1 MKEFKT
7 RCHKL
12 GKLMTSPKS
21 KGEVLSQTAK
31 TCIKEQAIEY
41 KYGIKK
47 DFSSRYTDK
56 GLLQEELAIEMAS
69 QVLNLPF
76 ALKNTEYFENE
87 FIKGT
92 PDLILEDEIIDIKC
106 SWDGT
111 TFPWFE
117 DELPNKDYFWQLV
130 GYMWLTG
137 RSKARV
143 VYCLVDTPEDIV
155 QDEIRRTSWKKFEI
169 DVTEETENE
178 VRAKHEFSHISE
190 NKRVRAFQ
198 VELNDANIEQ
208 VKEKL
213 LHAREYYNELIE
225 RL

>member
-1 MKEFKT
+1 MKI
-7 RCHKL
+7 RCSSL
-12 GKLMTSPKS
+12 GKIMTSPKS

-31 TCIKEQAIEY
+31 TYLKELALEE
-41 KYGIKK
+41 KFGIRKE
-47 DFSSRYTDK
+47 FSSRYTDK
-56 GLLQEELAIEMAS
+56 GNIQEDTAIEMAS
-69 QVLNLPF
+69 KVLSLPF
-76 ALKNTEYFENE
+76 ALKNTDYFENE

-92 PDLILEDEIIDIKC
+92 PDLILENEIIDIKC

-117 DELPNKDYFWQLV
+117 EELPNKDYFWQLV

-178 VRAKHEFSHISE
+178 VRAKHEFYHISE
-190 NKRVRAFQ
+190 NKRVRAYLI
-198 VELNDANIEQ
+198 ELNEANIEQ

-213 LHAREYYNELIE
+213 SHAREYYNDLIKK
-225 RL
+225 L

>member
-1 MKEFKT
+1 MKI
-7 RCHKL
+7 RCSSL
-12 GKLMTSPKS
+12 GKIMTSPKS

-31 TCIKEQAIEY
+31 TYLKELAIEE
-41 KYGIKK
+41 KFGIRK

-56 GLLQEELAIEMAS
+56 GNIQEDTAIEMAS
-69 QVLNLPF
+69 KVLSLPF

-198 VELNDANIEQ
+198 IELNEANIEQ

-213 LHAREYYNELIE
+213 LHAREYYNDLID

>member
-1 MKEFKT
+1 MKI
-7 RCHKL
+7 RCSSL
-12 GKLMTSPKS
+12 GKIMTSPKS

-31 TCIKEQAIEY
+31 TYLKELALEE
-41 KYGIKK
+41 KFGIKK
-47 DFSSRYTDK
+47 EFSSRYTDK
-56 GLLQEELAIEMAS
+56 GNTQEDLAIEMAS

-76 ALKNTEYFENE
+76 ALKNTEYFEND

-198 VELNDANIEQ
+198 IELNEANIEQ

>member
-1 MKEFKT
+1 MKI
-7 RCHKL
+7 RCSALSKV
-12 GKLMTSPKS
+12 MTSPKS

-31 TCIKEQAIEY
+31 TYLKELALEH

-56 GLLQEELAIEMAS
+56 GLIQENYAIEMS
-69 QVLNLPF
+69 SRVLGLPF
-76 ALKNTEYFENE
+76 ALKNDQYFEND

-92 PDLILEDEIIDIKC
+92 PDLILEDEIVDIKC

-117 DELPNKDYFWQLV
+117 DELPNKDYYWQMI

-137 RSKARV
+137 RKRARI

-169 DVTEETENE
+169 DVTEETETE

-190 NKRVRAFQ
+190 NKRVRAFL
-198 VELNDANIEQ
+198 VELNEANVEQ
-208 VKEKL
+208 IKERILEAKK
-213 LHAREYYNELIE
+213 YYDELIE

>member
-1 MKEFKT
+1 MKI
-7 RCHKL
+7 RCSSL
-12 GKLMTSPKS
+12 GKIMTSPKS
-21 KGEVLSQTAK
+21 KGEVLSQTSK
-31 TCIKEQAIEY
+31 TYLKELALEE
-41 KYGIKK
+41 KFGIRKE
-47 DFSSRYTDK
+47 FSSRYTDK
-56 GLLQEELAIEMAS
+56 GNIQEDTAIEMAS

-198 VELNDANIEQ
+198 IELNDANIEQ

-213 LHAREYYNELIE
+213 LHAREYYNDLINK
-225 RL
+225 L

>member
-1 MKEFKT
+1 MKI
-7 RCHKL
+7 RCSSL

-31 TCIKEQAIEY
+31 TYLKELALEE
-41 KYGIKK
+41 KFGIRKE
-47 DFSSRYTDK
+47 FSSRYTDK
-56 GLLQEELAIEMAS
+56 GNTQEDIAIEMAS

-169 DVTEETENE
+169 DVTEETETE

-198 VELNDANIEQ
+198 IELNEANIEQ

-213 LHAREYYNELIE
+213 LHAREYYNDLINK
-225 RL
+225 L

>member
-1 MKEFKT
+1 MKI
-7 RCHKL
+7 RCSSL

-21 KGEVLSQTAK
+21 KVEVLSQTAK
-31 TCIKEQAIEY
+31 TYLKELALEE
-41 KYGIKK
+41 KFGIRKE
-47 DFSSRYTDK
+47 FSSRYTDK
-56 GLLQEELAIEMAS
+56 GNIQEDTAIEMAS

-76 ALKNTEYFENE
+76 ALKNTEYFEND
-87 FIKGT
+87 FVKGT

-111 TFPWFE
+111 TFPWFK

-198 VELNDANIEQ
+198 IELNEANIEQ

-213 LHAREYYNELIE
+213 LHAREYYNDLINK
-225 RL
+225 L

>member
-1 MKEFKT
+1 
-7 RCHKL
+7 
-12 GKLMTSPKS
+12 MTSPKS

-31 TCIKEQAIEY
+31 TYLKELAIEE
-41 KYGIKK
+41 KFGIRKE
-47 DFSSRYTDK
+47 FSSRYTDK
-56 GLLQEELAIEMAS
+56 GNIQEDTAIEMAS
-69 QVLNLPF
+69 KVLSLPF
-76 ALKNTEYFENE
+76 ALKNTDYFENE

-190 NKRVRAFQ
+190 NKRVRAYLI
-198 VELNDANIEQ
+198 ELTDEDIDK

-213 LHAREYYNELIE
+213 LHAREYYNDLINK
-225 RL
+225 L

>member
-1 MKEFKT
+1 MKI
-7 RCHKL
+7 RCSSL
-12 GKLMTSPKS
+12 GKIMTSPKS

-31 TCIKEQAIEY
+31 TYLKELVLEE
-41 KYGIKK
+41 KFGIKK
-47 DFSSRYTDK
+47 EFSSRYTDK
-56 GLLQEELAIEMAS
+56 GNTQEDLAIEMAS

-92 PDLILEDEIIDIKC
+92 PDLVLEDEIVDIKC

-117 DELPNKDYFWQLV
+117 DELPNKDYYWQMV

-137 RSKARV
+137 RTKARI

-178 VRAKHEFSHISE
+178 VRAKHEFAHISE
-190 NKRVRAFQ
+190 NKRVRAYL
-198 VELNDANIEQ
+198 VELTNEDIDK

-213 LHAREYYNELIE
+213 SHAREYYNDLIE
-225 RL
+225 KL

>member
-1 MKEFKT
+1 MKI
-7 RCHKL
+7 RCSSL
-12 GKLMTSPKS
+12 GKIMTSPKS
-21 KGEVLSQTAK
+21 KAEVLSQTAK
-31 TCIKEQAIEY
+31 TYLKELALED
-41 KYGIKK
+41 KFGIRKE
-47 DFSSRYTDK
+47 FSSRYTDK
-56 GLLQEELAIEMAS
+56 GNTQEDLAIEMAS

-76 ALKNTEYFENE
+76 ALKNTEYFENDY
-87 FIKGT
+87 IKGT

-190 NKRVRAFQ
+190 NKRVRAYLIALLD
-198 VELNDANIEQ
+198 EDIEQ

-213 LHAREYYNELIE
+213 LHAREYYNDLID

>member
-1 MKEFKT
+1 MKI
-7 RCHKL
+7 RCSSL
-12 GKLMTSPKS
+12 GKIMTSPKS

-31 TCIKEQAIEY
+31 TYLKELAIEE
-41 KYGIKK
+41 KFGIRKE
-47 DFSSRYTDK
+47 FSSRYTDK
-56 GLLQEELAIEMAS
+56 GNIQEDTAIEMAS
-69 QVLNLPF
+69 KVLSLPF

-92 PDLILEDEIIDIKC
+92 PDLILENEIIDIKC

-137 RSKARV
+137 RTKARV

-190 NKRVRAFQ
+190 NKRIRAYLI
-198 VELNDANIEQ
+198 ELNEANIEQ

>member
-1 MKEFKT
+1 MKI
-7 RCHKL
+7 RCSSL
-12 GKLMTSPKS
+12 GKIMTSPKS

-31 TCIKEQAIEY
+31 TYLKELALEE
-41 KYGIKK
+41 KFGIRK

-56 GLLQEELAIEMAS
+56 GNIQEDTAIEMAS
-69 QVLNLPF
+69 KVLSLPF

-137 RSKARV
+137 KTKARV

-198 VELNDANIEQ
+198 VELNEANIEQ

-213 LHAREYYNELIE
+213 SHAREYYNELIE

>member
-1 MKEFKT
+1 MKI
-7 RCHKL
+7 RCSAL

-31 TCIKEQAIEY
+31 TYLKELALEE
-41 KYGIKK
+41 KLGIKK
-47 DFSSRYTDK
+47 EFSSRYTDK
-56 GLLQEELAIEMAS
+56 GLIQENYAIEMAS
-69 QVLNLPF
+69 RVLNLPF
-76 ALKNTEYFENE
+76 ALKNEDYFEND

-92 PDLILEDEIIDIKC
+92 PDLILEDEIVDIKC

-117 DELPNKDYFWQLV
+117 DELPNKDYYWQMI

-137 RSKARV
+137 KKRARV
-143 VYCLVDTPEDIV
+143 IYCLVDTPEDIV

-190 NKRVRAFQ
+190 NKRIRTYL
-198 VELNDANIEQ
+198 VELNESNIDQ
-208 VKEKL
+208 VKERL
-213 LHAREYYNELIE
+213 LEAKKYYNELIE

>member
-1 MKEFKT
+1 MKI
-7 RCHKL
+7 RCSSL
-12 GKLMTSPKS
+12 GKIMTNPKS

-31 TCIKEQAIEY
+31 TYIKELVIEETL
-41 KYGIKK
+41 GIKK
-47 DFSSRYTDK
+47 EFSSRYTDK
-56 GLLQEELAIEMAS
+56 GNIQEDTAIEMAS
-69 QVLNLPF
+69 KVLSLPF

-92 PDLILEDEIIDIKC
+92 PDLILEDEIVDIKC

-117 DELPNKDYFWQLV
+117 DELPNKDYYWQMI

-137 RSKARV
+137 RTKARI

-169 DVTEETENE
+169 DVTEETETE

-190 NKRVRAFQ
+190 NKRIRTYL
-198 VELNDANIEQ
+198 VELTEEDIAKVTERVLEAN
-208 VKEKL
+208 K
-213 LHAREYYNELIE
+213 YYNELIE

>member
-1 MKEFKT
+1 MKI
-7 RCHKL
+7 RCSSL
-12 GKLMTSPKS
+12 GKIMTSPKS

-31 TCIKEQAIEY
+31 TYLKELALEE
-41 KYGIKK
+41 KFGIKK
-47 DFSSRYTDK
+47 EFSSRYTDK
-56 GLLQEELAIEMAS
+56 GNIQEDTAIEMAS
-69 QVLNLPF
+69 KVLSLPF
-76 ALKNTEYFENE
+76 ALKNTDYFENE

-117 DELPNKDYFWQLV
+117 DELPNKDYFWQMI

-137 RSKARV
+137 KKRARI

-169 DVTEETENE
+169 DVTEETETE

-198 VELNDANIEQ
+198 IELNEANIEQ

-213 LHAREYYNELIE
+213 LHAREYYNDLIN

>member
-1 MKEFKT
+1 MKI
-7 RCHKL
+7 RCSSL
-12 GKLMTSPKS
+12 GKIMTSPKS

-31 TCIKEQAIEY
+31 TYLKELVLEE
-41 KYGIKK
+41 KFGIKK
-47 DFSSRYTDK
+47 EFSSRYTDK
-56 GLLQEELAIEMAS
+56 GNTQEDLAIEMAS

-76 ALKNTEYFENE
+76 ALKNTDYFENE

-92 PDLILEDEIIDIKC
+92 PDLVLEDEIVDIKC

-117 DELPNKDYFWQLV
+117 DELSNKDYYWQLV

-137 RSKARV
+137 KYKARV
-143 VYCLVDTPEDIV
+143 VYCLVDTPEEIV

-190 NKRVRAFQ
+190 NKRVRAYLIALLD
-198 VELNDANIEQ
+198 EDIEK

>member
-1 MKEFKT
+1 MKI
-7 RCHKL
+7 RCSALSKV
-12 GKLMTSPKS
+12 MTSPKS

-31 TCIKEQAIEY
+31 TYLKELAIEE
-41 KYGIKK
+41 KFGIRKE
-47 DFSSRYTDK
+47 FSSRYTDK
-56 GLLQEELAIEMAS
+56 GNTQEDLAIEMAS
-69 QVLNLPF
+69 KVLSLPF
-76 ALKNTEYFENE
+76 ALKNTDYYENE

-137 RSKARV
+137 KTKARV

-169 DVTEETENE
+169 DVTEETETE

-198 VELNDANIEQ
+198 IELNEANIEQ

>member
-1 MKEFKT
+1 MKI
-7 RCHKL
+7 RCSSL

-21 KGEVLSQTAK
+21 KTEILSQTAK
-31 TCIKEQAIEY
+31 TYLKELAIEE
-41 KYGIKK
+41 KFGIRKE
-47 DFSSRYTDK
+47 FSSRYTDK
-56 GLLQEELAIEMAS
+56 GNTQEDTAIEMAS

-76 ALKNTEYFENE
+76 ALKNTEYFEND
-87 FIKGT
+87 FVKGT

-190 NKRVRAFQ
+190 NKRVRAFLIALLD
-198 VELNDANIEQ
+198 EDIEK

-213 LHAREYYNELIE
+213 LHAKEYYNDLINN
-225 RL
+225 L

>member
-1 MKEFKT
+1 MKV
-7 RCHKL
+7 RCSAL
-12 GKLMTSPKS
+12 GKIMTQSRT

-31 TCIKEQAIEY
+31 TYLKELAIEE
-41 KYGIKK
+41 KFGIRKE
-47 DFSSRYTDK
+47 FSSRYTDK
-56 GLLQEELAIEMAS
+56 GNIQEDTAIEMAS
-69 QVLNLPF
+69 KVLSLPF

-130 GYMWLTG
+130 GYCWLTG
-137 RSKARV
+137 RNKARV

-178 VRAKHEFSHISE
+178 VRAKHEFAHISE

-198 VELNDANIEQ
+198 IELNEANIEQ

-213 LHAREYYNELIE
+213 LHAREYYNDLINK
-225 RL
+225 L

>member
-1 MKEFKT
+1 
-7 RCHKL
+7 
-12 GKLMTSPKS
+12 MTSPKS
-21 KGEVLSQTAK
+21 KGEVLSQTTK
-31 TCIKEQAIEY
+31 TYLKELAIEE
-41 KYGIKK
+41 KFGIRKE
-47 DFSSRYTDK
+47 FSSRYTDK
-56 GLLQEELAIEMAS
+56 GNIQEDTAIEMAS
-69 QVLNLPF
+69 KVLSLPF
-76 ALKNTEYFENE
+76 ALKNTDYFENE

-117 DELPNKDYFWQLV
+117 EELPNKDYFWQLV

-169 DVTEETENE
+169 DVTEETETE

-190 NKRVRAFQ
+190 NKRVRAYL
-198 VELNDANIEQ
+198 VELTDEDIDK

-213 LHAREYYNELIE
+213 LHAREYYNDLIDK
-225 RL
+225 L

>member
-1 MKEFKT
+1 MKI
-7 RCHKL
+7 RCSSL
-12 GKLMTSPKS
+12 GKIMTSPKS

-31 TCIKEQAIEY
+31 TYLKELALEE
-41 KYGIKK
+41 KLGIRK

-56 GLLQEELAIEMAS
+56 GNTQEDLAIEMAS

-87 FIKGT
+87 FVKGT

-117 DELPNKDYFWQLV
+117 DELPNKDYYWQMI

-198 VELNDANIEQ
+198 IELNEANIDQ

-213 LHAREYYNELIE
+213 LHATEYYNELIE

>member
-1 MKEFKT
+1 MKI
-7 RCHKL
+7 RCSSL
-12 GKLMTSPKS
+12 GKIMTSPKT

-31 TCIKEQAIEY
+31 TYLKELAIEE
-41 KYGIKK
+41 KFGIRKE
-47 DFSSRYTDK
+47 FSSRYTDK
-56 GLLQEELAIEMAS
+56 GNIQEDTAIEMAS
-69 QVLNLPF
+69 KVLSLPF

-137 RSKARV
+137 KTKARV

>member
-1 MKEFKT
+1 MKI
-7 RCHKL
+7 RCSSL
-12 GKLMTSPKS
+12 GKIMTSPKS

-31 TCIKEQAIEY
+31 TYLKELAIEE
-41 KYGIKK
+41 KFGIRKE
-47 DFSSRYTDK
+47 FSSRYTDK
-56 GLLQEELAIEMAS
+56 GNIQEDTAIEMAS
-69 QVLNLPF
+69 KVLNLPF

-117 DELPNKDYFWQLV
+117 DELPNKDYYWQLV
-130 GYMWLTG
+130 GYCWLT
-137 RSKARV
+137 RRTKARV

-169 DVTEETENE
+169 DVTEETETE

-190 NKRVRAFQ
+190 NKRVRTYL
-198 VELNDANIEQ
+198 VELTDEDIAK
-208 VKEKL
+208 VK
-213 LHAREYYNELIE
+213 
-225 RL
+225 

>member
-1 MKEFKT
+1 MKI
-7 RCHKL
+7 RCSSL
-12 GKLMTSPKS
+12 GKILTSPKS

-31 TCIKEQAIEY
+31 TYLKELAIEE
-41 KYGIKK
+41 KFGIRKE
-47 DFSSRYTDK
+47 FSSRYTDK
-56 GLLQEELAIEMAS
+56 GNIQEDTAIEMAS
-69 QVLNLPF
+69 KVLSLPF

-178 VRAKHEFSHISE
+178 VRAKHKFSHISE
-190 NKRVRAFQ
+190 NKRVRAYL
-198 VELNDANIEQ
+198 VELTDEDIDK

-213 LHAREYYNELIE
+213 SHAREYYNELIE
-225 RL
+225 KL

>member
-1 MKEFKT
+1 MII
-7 RCHKL
+7 RCSSL
-12 GKLMTSPKS
+12 GKLMTNSKS

-31 TCIKEQAIEY
+31 TYLKELAIEE
-41 KYGIKK
+41 KFGIKK

-56 GLLQEELAIEMAS
+56 GNTQEDLAIEMAS

-137 RSKARV
+137 KYKARV

-198 VELNDANIEQ
+198 IELNEANIEQ

>member
-1 MKEFKT
+1 MKI
-7 RCHKL
+7 RCSSL
-12 GKLMTSPKS
+12 GKIMTSPKS

-31 TCIKEQAIEY
+31 TYLKELALEE
-41 KYGIKK
+41 KFGIKK
-47 DFSSRYTDK
+47 EFSSRYTDK
-56 GLLQEELAIEMAS
+56 GNTQEDLAIEMAS

-76 ALKNTEYFENE
+76 ALKNTEYFEND

-190 NKRVRAFQ
+190 NKRVRAYLIALLD
-198 VELNDANIEQ
+198 EDIEK

-213 LHAREYYNELIE
+213 LHAREYYNDLINK
-225 RL
+225 L

>member
-1 MKEFKT
+1 MKI
-7 RCHKL
+7 RCSSL
-12 GKLMTSPKS
+12 GKIMTSPKS

-31 TCIKEQAIEY
+31 TYLKELALEE
-41 KYGIKK
+41 KFGIRKE
-47 DFSSRYTDK
+47 FSSRYTDK
-56 GLLQEELAIEMAS
+56 GNTQEDIAIEMAS

-76 ALKNTEYFENE
+76 ALKNTEYFEND
-87 FIKGT
+87 FVKGT
-92 PDLILEDEIIDIKC
+92 PDLILDDEIIDIKC

-190 NKRVRAFQ
+190 NKRVRAYLIALLD
-198 VELNDANIEQ
+198 EDIEK

-213 LHAREYYNELIE
+213 SHAREYYNELIE

>member
-1 MKEFKT
+1 MKI
-7 RCHKL
+7 RCSSL
-12 GKLMTSPKS
+12 GKIMTSPKS

-31 TCIKEQAIEY
+31 TYLKELAIEE
-41 KYGIKK
+41 KFGIRKE
-47 DFSSRYTDK
+47 FSSRYTDK
-56 GLLQEELAIEMAS
+56 GNIQEDTAIEMAS
-69 QVLNLPF
+69 KVLSLPF
-76 ALKNTEYFENE
+76 ALKNTDYFENE

-117 DELPNKDYFWQLV
+117 EELPNKDYFWQLV

-178 VRAKHEFSHISE
+178 VRAKHEFAHISE
-190 NKRVRAFQ
+190 NKRVRAYL
-198 VELNDANIEQ
+198 VELTNEDIDK

>member
-1 MKEFKT
+1 MKI
-7 RCHKL
+7 RCSSL

-31 TCIKEQAIEY
+31 TYLKELVLEE
-41 KYGIKK
+41 KFGIKK
-47 DFSSRYTDK
+47 EFSSRYTDK
-56 GLLQEELAIEMAS
+56 GNIQEDTAIEMAS
-69 QVLNLPF
+69 KVLNLPF
-76 ALKNTEYFENE
+76 ALKNTEYFEND
-87 FIKGT
+87 FVKGT

-117 DELPNKDYFWQLV
+117 DELPNKDYYWQLV
-130 GYMWLTG
+130 GYCWLTG
-137 RSKARV
+137 RKKARV

-169 DVTEETENE
+169 DVTEETETE

-198 VELNDANIEQ
+198 IELNEANIEQ

-213 LHAREYYNELIE
+213 LHAREYYNDLISK
-225 RL
+225 L

>member
-1 MKEFKT
+1 MKI
-7 RCHKL
+7 RCSSL
-12 GKLMTSPKS
+12 GKIMTSPKS

-31 TCIKEQAIEY
+31 TYLKELAIEE
-41 KYGIKK
+41 KFGIRKE
-47 DFSSRYTDK
+47 FSSRYTDK
-56 GLLQEELAIEMAS
+56 GNIQEDTAIEMAS
-69 QVLNLPF
+69 KVLNLPF

-92 PDLILEDEIIDIKC
+92 PDLILENEIIDIKC

-117 DELPNKDYFWQLV
+117 DELPNKDYYWQMI

-137 RSKARV
+137 RSKARI

-190 NKRVRAFQ
+190 NKRVRTYLVALLD
-198 VELNDANIEQ
+198 EDIDK

-213 LHAREYYNELIE
+213 SHAREYYNELID

>member
-1 MKEFKT
+1 MKI
-7 RCHKL
+7 RCSSL
-12 GKLMTSPKS
+12 GKIMTSPKS

-31 TCIKEQAIEY
+31 TYLKELAIEE
-41 KYGIKK
+41 KFGIRKE
-47 DFSSRYTDK
+47 FSSRYTDK
-56 GLLQEELAIEMAS
+56 GNTQEDLAIEMAS

-76 ALKNTEYFENE
+76 ALKNTDYFENE

-169 DVTEETENE
+169 DVTEETETE

-198 VELNDANIEQ
+198 IELNEANIEQ

-213 LHAREYYNELIE
+213 SHAKEYYNELINK
-225 RL
+225 L

>member
-1 MKEFKT
+1 MKI
-7 RCHKL
+7 RCSSL
-12 GKLMTSPKS
+12 GKIMTSPKS

-31 TCIKEQAIEY
+31 TYLKELALEE
-41 KYGIKK
+41 KFGIRK

-56 GLLQEELAIEMAS
+56 GNIQEDTAIEMAS
-69 QVLNLPF
+69 KVLSLPF

-137 RSKARV
+137 KTKARV

-198 VELNDANIEQ
+198 VELNEANIEQ